1 MWIVA
6 DKALAV
12 PIGAMKDGVFL
23 GLMTLR
29 TEIAPSGEQGDRC
42 FVFFRDDLVAVRATH
57 PNCRVDEPAFFLLG
71 VAGQAC
77 FRPDVLWFNEG
88 MLDSFFSKNTKRR

>member
-1 MWIVA
+1 MT

-12 PIGAMKDGVFL
+12 LIGTMKHGVFL

-29 TEIAPSGEQGDRC
+29 TKVASSSEQGDRC
-42 FVFFRDDLVAVRATH
+42 FVFFRDDVVAVLTTH

-71 VAGQAC
+71 VA
-77 FRPDVLWFNEG
+77 
-88 MLDSFFSKNTKRR
+88 S